1 MKYKLEKIK
10 IIKNSKGNI
19 FKLLSRKSKLYVKFG
34 EVYLSEVKPNKFKG
48 WKLSDKYTQLLTV
61 IKGAVEFKL
70 KKNLEIKTK
79 TISFPSNLSILKVPK
94 PITALN
100 VKIKQHQ

>member
-1 MKYKLEKIK
+1 MKYKLDKNK

-19 FKLLSRKSKLYVKFG
+19 FKLLSKKVNCMLNLVKFF
-34 EVYLSEVKPNKFKG
+34 SEVKPNKFKG
-48 WKLSDKYTQLLTV
+48 WKLSDKHTQLLTV

-79 TISFPSNLSILKVPK
+79 TISFPSNLSMKFPQK